1 MTCSK
6 LSFFLVILISI
17 TVLTFVAQLESEEA
31 STEEKRA
38 AVQEFVKLAQ
48 EFVKQNQIEEAIKIY
63 ERIVIAAPEDFES
76 LKQLATLYARTNQHE
91 KAAQIW
97 NQLLET
103 DSENIEYQ
111 DELVES
117 LQDAGNVDE
126 AFELAQTY
134 IQTYPEVGVHYARLA
149 KLYADEDEL
158 DAAIAN
164 YEKAIEFRHAEKETY
179 VKLTRLYFLNEDIDA
194 AEIALKNAILS
205 TTSNSE
211 RQEVERQLLNFYR
224 YHGNLEEK
232 LQKAEDDGTITY
244 EMQKVRAEYY
254 HKIGE
259 LEKAVNAY
267 KRALDMATSSFEKEN
282 ISAELLKIYV
292 ELGKMDSAIEPYET
306 EANSNTNSKP
316 RSFTSARVTATSSR
330 ITAIYDVETARDNV
344 INAFKSQ
351 DKLEVLKTHYEG
363 ELRKNKENPVARTI
377 LARIY
382 WDEKD
387 YQKSAEMY
395 EALGKA
401 ESNDVRYFYYAAA
414 ALKKNKQPE
423 LAKEMLKQAKQA
435 LASCS
440 EKNDVWF
447 LGALATI
454 CIENRMYEPTIKLT
468 KSALDAS
475 SGDEDSSIHDTLRN
489 ILAKSYRETK
499 RNIEAVDMYQEMAS
513 ISRSASTRNMA
524 KNAIREIAKEGKP
537 YEKWIQERLKK
548 VETNPNDPNLIL
560 ELAESYEATEKIKQ
574 AIEQYQ
580 KLTKLQ
586 PENVRWYIK
595 LGDLFQR
602 VDRKVDVI
610 ESNALSLDGNGSY
623 VEIVD
628 SEIINNISEEVTI
641 SAWIKPTD
649 FLNIYTTVLFKG
661 DKRMPD
667 ISHRQFTL
675 WLFDEGKILFNVS
688 PGGHRQKFIW
698 SPPNTI
704 EKNKWYHVAGT
715 IDARNDIM
723 KLYLNGS
730 EVGRNDFKQ
739 AEHLRKTTLPFRIG
753 CSHEE
758 ERWDHASFVGQ
769 IDEVRVWNVARTEQ
783 QIRAD
788 MNKQLK
794 GDEHGLIGYW
804 KFDEETDG
812 RISDTSSFNHHGKL
826 IGDAKLEPYTRPI
839 FGNVKNE
846 YLRKAVVYYEKAI
859 ELNPKIYKLYNLLAN
874 LYIKLN
880 QISDAA
886 TVYRRALDAP
896 LTQARHDSL
905 IRAIYELYA
914 DEGQE
919 HKLVAIL
926 EEVEPK
932 MQESVV
938 LHELLGDLYNKTGD
952 SEKAELA
959 YGEWL
964 QMREK
969 EEDLQSAY
977 YQRWFAEELL
987 EKGLFPETT
996 LKYAKR
1002 ALQGDT
1008 GTSYYY
1014 PMTLGHAYIANEL
1027 YDDALSNYKYA
1038 LSIISANSSLDYF
1051 WKQVADAGKNA
1062 NDRERYIQMLDA
1074 LKNSIPPEY
1083 SSSRAADGTPFKDLK
1098 INNVPDN

>member
-1 MTCSK
+1 MSRSK
-6 LSFFLVILISI
+6 LYFYLVILMLISVI
-17 TVLTFVAQLESEEA
+17 TFVAQLESQEV
-31 STEEKRA
+31 STEEKRVM
-38 AVQEFVKLAQ
+38 VQEFVKKAE
-48 EFVKQNQIEEAIKIY
+48 EFVKKNQIEEAIEIY
-63 ERIVIAAPEDFES
+63 ERIVIAVPEDFES
-76 LKQLATLYARTNQHE
+76 REQLATLYARTNQQE
-91 KAAQIW
+91 KTSQTW
-97 NQLLET
+97 RKLLEAAP
-103 DSENIEYQ
+103 ENIAYQ
-111 DELVES
+111 DALINS
-117 LQDAGNVDE
+117 LQAAGKRNE
-126 AFELAQTY
+126 ALELAQSY
-134 IQTYPEVGVHYARLA
+134 IQTQPEVGVHYARLA
-149 KLYADEDEL
+149 KLYADEDNVH
-158 DAAIAN
+158 AAITN
-164 YEKAIEFRHAEKETY
+164 YEKSIEFAHADKQTY
-179 VKLTRLYFLNEDIDA
+179 AKLAQLYFFNEDIDA

-205 TTSNSE
+205 TTSVRE
-211 RQEVERQLLNFYR
+211 QRDLERQLLNLYR
-224 YHGNLEEK
+224 YYGNLEEK
-232 LQKAEDDGTITY
+232 LQKAEDDGTITF
-244 EMQKVRAEYY
+244 EMQKVRAEYFY
-254 HKIGE
+254 KNDE
-259 LEKAVNAY
+259 LEKSVNAY
-267 KRALDMATSSFEKEN
+267 KKAHDMTTNSYEKER
-282 ISAELLKIYV
+282 ISADLLKVYL
-292 ELGKMDSAIEPYET
+292 ELGEMDTVIEPYET

-316 RSFTSARVTATSSR
+316 RSFTSARITVTSAR
-330 ITAIYDVETARDNV
+330 IAAIYKLETARDSL
-344 INAFKSQ
+344 IGAFKSQ

-363 ELRKNKENPVARTI
+363 KLRENKENPVARTI
-377 LARIY
+377 LAKIY

-395 EALGKA
+395 EALGNA
-401 ESNDVRYFYYAAA
+401 QSNDVRYFYYAAA
-414 ALKKNKQPE
+414 ALKKNKQPD
-423 LAKEMLKQAKQA
+423 LAKEMLKQAAKA

-440 EKNDVWF
+440 EKDDMWF

-454 CIENRMYEPTIKLT
+454 CIENRMYEPAIELS
-468 KSALDAS
+468 KSAIDKS
-475 SGDEDSSIHDTLRN
+475 DNDRDSRIQDTLRN
-489 ILAKSYRETK
+489 ILVKSYRETK
-499 RNIEAVDMYQEMAS
+499 RNIEVVDMYQEMAS
-513 ISRSASTRNMA
+513 KARSASTRNMA
-524 KNAIREIAKEGKP
+524 KRAIREIAKERKL
-537 YEKWIQERLKK
+537 YEKWIPEQLKK
-548 VETNPNDPNLIL
+548 VEMNPNDPNLIL
-560 ELAESYEATEKIKQ
+560 QLAESYEGTDKIKQ

-610 ESNALSLDGNGSY
+610 ESKALNLDRNGSY

-628 SEIINNISEEVTI
+628 SEIINNISEQVTI

-649 FLNIYTTVLFKG
+649 FLNTYTTVLFKG
-661 DKRMPD
+661 DKRIPD

-688 PGGHRQKFIW
+688 PGGHPQKFIW

-715 IDARNDIM
+715 IDAKNDIM

-739 AEHLRKTTLPFRIG
+739 ALHLRKTTLPFRIG

-794 GDEHGLIGYW
+794 GDEPGLIGYW

-859 ELNPKIYKLYNLLAN
+859 ELNPKIYQSRNLLAN

-880 QISDAA
+880 QISDAEA
-886 TVYRRALDAP
+886 VYLRALDTP

-905 IRAIYELYA
+905 ILAIFELYA

-919 HKLVAIL
+919 DKRIAIL
-926 EEVEPK
+926 EEIKPK

-938 LHELLGDLYNKTGD
+938 LHELMGDLYKKTGD
-952 SEKAELA
+952 SGKAELA
-959 YGEWL
+959 YAKWL
-964 QMREK
+964 KIRLK
-969 EEDLQSAY
+969 EVNEQSVY
-977 YQRWFAEELL
+977 YQRNFAEELL
-987 EKGLFPETT
+987 EKGIYPEIA
-996 LKYAKR
+996 LNYAKR
-1002 ALQGDT
+1002 AFHGYT

-1014 PMTLGHAYIANEL
+1014 PMTLGHACIANEL
-1027 YDDALSNYKYA
+1027 YDDALSYYKYA
-1038 LSIISANSSLDYF
+1038 FSIISPVASSDYF
-1051 WKQVADAGKNA
+1051 WKQVVDASKNA
-1062 NDRERYIQMLDA
+1062 NDKERYIQMSDA
-1074 LKNSIPPEY
+1074 LINSIPPEY
-1083 SSSRAADGTPFKDLK
+1083 SSSRANFTE
-1098 INNVPDN
+1098 

>member
-1 MTCSK
+1 MSRSK
-6 LSFFLVILISI
+6 LYFYLVILMLISVI
-17 TVLTFVAQLESEEA
+17 TFVAQLESQEV
-31 STEEKRA
+31 STEEKRVI
-38 AVQEFVKLAQ
+38 VQEFVKKAE
-48 EFVKQNQIEEAIKIY
+48 EFVKKNQIEEAIEIY
-63 ERIVIAAPEDFES
+63 ERIVIAVPEDFES
-76 LKQLATLYARTNQHE
+76 REQLATLYARTNQQE
-91 KAAQIW
+91 KAAQTW
-97 NQLLET
+97 RKLLEAAP
-103 DSENIEYQ
+103 ENTKYQ
-111 DELVES
+111 DALINS
-117 LQDAGNVDE
+117 LQAAGKRNE
-126 AFELAQTY
+126 ALELAQSY
-134 IQTYPEVGVHYARLA
+134 IQAEPEVGVHYARLA
-149 KLYADEDEL
+149 KLYAAEDNV
-158 DAAIAN
+158 DAAITN
-164 YEKAIEFRHAEKETY
+164 YEKSIEFAHADKQTY
-179 VKLTRLYFLNEDIDA
+179 AKLAQLYFFNEDIDA

-205 TTSNSE
+205 TTSVRE
-211 RQEVERQLLNFYR
+211 QRDLERQLLNLYR
-224 YHGNLEEK
+224 YYGNLEEK
-232 LQKAEDDGTITY
+232 LQKAEDDGTITF
-244 EMQKVRAEYY
+244 EMQKVRAEYFY
-254 HKIGE
+254 KNDE
-259 LEKAVNAY
+259 LEKSVNAY
-267 KRALDMATSSFEKEN
+267 KKAHDMTTNSYEKER
-282 ISAELLKIYV
+282 ISADLLKVYL
-292 ELGKMDSAIEPYET
+292 ELGEMDTVIEPYQT
-306 EANSNTNSKP
+306 EANSNTNSKR
-316 RSFTSARVTATSSR
+316 RSFTSAR
-330 ITAIYDVETARDNV
+330 ITVIYKLETARDSL
-344 INAFKSQ
+344 IGAFKSQ

-363 ELRKNKENPVARTI
+363 KLRENKENPVARTI
-377 LARIY
+377 LAKIY

-435 LASCS
+435 LASYS
-440 EKNDVWF
+440 EKDNVWF

-454 CIENRMYEPTIKLT
+454 CIENRMYEPAIELS
-468 KSALDAS
+468 KSAIDKS
-475 SGDEDSSIHDTLRN
+475 DSDTNSRIQDTLREM
-489 ILAKSYRETK
+489 LAKSYRETK
-499 RNIEAVDMYQEMAS
+499 RYVEAYDIYQE
-513 ISRSASTRNMA
+513 SATRNRA
-524 KNAIREIAKEGKP
+524 KNAIREIAKEGKL
-537 YEKWIQERLKK
+537 YEKWIPEQLKK
-548 VETNPNDPNLIL
+548 VEMNPNDPNLIL
-560 ELAESYEATEKIKQ
+560 QLAESYEATDKIKQ

-586 PENVRWYIK
+586 PENAWWYIK
-595 LGDLFQR
+595 LGDLLQR

-610 ESNALSLDGNGSY
+610 ESKALNLDGNGSY

-628 SEIINNISEEVTI
+628 SEIINNISEQVTI

-649 FLNIYTTVLFKG
+649 FLNTYTTVLFKG
-661 DKRMPD
+661 DKRIPD

-688 PGGHRQKFIW
+688 PGGHPQKFIW

-715 IDARNDIM
+715 IDAKNDIM

-739 AEHLRKTTLPFRIG
+739 ALHLRKTTLPFRIG

-794 GDEHGLIGYW
+794 GDEPGLIGYW

-859 ELNPKIYKLYNLLAN
+859 ELNPKIYQSHNLLAN

-880 QISDAA
+880 QISDAEA
-886 TVYRRALDAP
+886 VYLRALDTP

-905 IRAIYELYA
+905 IRAISELYA

-919 HKLVAIL
+919 DKRIAIL
-926 EEVEPK
+926 EEIKPK
-932 MQESVV
+932 MEESVV
-938 LHELLGDLYNKTGD
+938 MHELMGDLYKKTGD
-952 SEKAELA
+952 SGKAELA
-959 YGEWL
+959 YAKWL
-964 QMREK
+964 KIRLK
-969 EEDLQSAY
+969 EVNEQSVY
-977 YQRWFAEELL
+977 YQRNFAEELL
-987 EKGLFPETT
+987 EKGIYPEIA
-996 LKYAKR
+996 LNYAKR
-1002 ALQGDT
+1002 AFHGYT

-1014 PMTLGHAYIANEL
+1014 PMTLGHACIANEL
-1027 YDDALSNYKYA
+1027 YDDALSYYKYA
-1038 LSIISANSSLDYF
+1038 FSIISPVASSDYF

-1062 NDRERYIQMLDA
+1062 NDKERYIQMSDA
-1074 LKNSIPPEY
+1074 LINSIPPEY
-1083 SSSRAADGTPFKDLK
+1083 SSSRA
-1098 INNVPDN
+1098 NVTE